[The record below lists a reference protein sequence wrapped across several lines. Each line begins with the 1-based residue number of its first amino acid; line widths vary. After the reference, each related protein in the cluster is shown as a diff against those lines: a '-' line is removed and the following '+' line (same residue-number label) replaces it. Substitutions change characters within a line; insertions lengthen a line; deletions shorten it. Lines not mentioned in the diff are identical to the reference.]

1 MLKNFILSKKNHN
14 ENILEEN
21 IAVRGNENNQS
32 DNEIVSLQL
41 YLIAKITDFHII
53 KIREAFY
60 KKRIKGIMEISKGK
74 KVNDN
79 I

>member
-14 ENILEEN
+14 ENILKEN
-21 IAVRGNENNQS
+21 ITVRGNENNQS
-32 DNEIVSLQL
+32 NNEIVLLQL
-41 YLIAKITDFHII
+41 YLIAKITDPHIM
-53 KIREAFY
+53 KIREVSY

-74 KVNDN
+74 RMNDN